1 MITRTGIAL
10 LSLCAIGTVAMA
22 ANQIARTVQGTGGFG
37 GSTSEHSIR
46 ATLGQAVA
54 GTAATSQHALKA
66 GFWVPTP
73 IPSSVDD
80 LPLPERFALHPGAP
94 NPFRNGTVIGFD
106 VPSSGGAVRIEIFD
120 VAGRHVRTL
129 VDGPAPPGRQIVAWD
144 GRDDRG
150 NAVSHGIYLCRMNAP
165 QYTQTSKL
173 VVTD

>member
-10 LSLCAIGTVAMA
+10 LSLCAIGTAAVA

-37 GSTSEHSIR
+37 GSASAHSVR
-46 ATLGQAVA
+46 STLGQSII
-54 GTAATSQHALKA
+54 GTVDSARHTLRS
-66 GFWVPTP
+66 GFWVPS
-73 IPSSVDD
+73 PSVSGVDD

-94 NPFRNGTVIGFD
+94 NPFRDRTVIGFD

-129 VDGPAPPGRQIVAWD
+129 VDGPASPGRQVVAWD

-150 NAVSHGIYLCRMNAP
+150 NTVGHGIYLCRMNAP
-165 QYTQTSKL
+165 QYSRTSKL
-173 VVTD
+173 VITD